1 MEIKSNHSE
10 DKLTFKVAAFEG
22 PLDLLL
28 HLIRKNKMNIYDIQM
43 TAITSQYI
51 DYLHQMQDLQLDVAG
66 EYLVMAATL
75 LNIKS
80 KMLLPRK
87 NNDSDVEEEED
98 PREDLLQQLLLHKYY
113 QELGGKLAD
122 AAQER
127 NLNFT
132 RDQAMVP
139 SDAQLGKLKDDT
151 ATPNQ
156 LQRTFE
162 RVLARKKFIKFSQP
176 AVKPDKYSVKT
187 ETKRI
192 KSLLKNTA
200 CISFNHLFDNA
211 EDLEQMV
218 TLFLALLELVKD
230 GDVKTEQQEN
240 LQEIL
245 ILRREKAGNAIK

>member
-1 MEIKSNHSE
+1 MKTKSNHSE

-87 NNDSDVEEEED
+87 NDDSDVEEEED

-151 ATPNQ
+151 ATPIQ
-156 LQRTFE
+156 LQRAFE

-176 AVKPDKYSVKT
+176 AVKPDKYSVKN

-192 KSLLKNTA
+192 KNLLKKTA
-200 CISFNHLFDNA
+200 SISFNHLFDSA

-230 GDVKTEQQEN
+230 GDVKTEQKEN
-240 LQEIL
+240 LQEIR